1 MWREWVIKQQDQR
14 ALQKMQ
20 QETRTKMLNLL
31 KAVTEVG
38 LGSAPPSH
46 TPPRERNGTDSK
58 VGDIVHATVYFYI
71 HVVCQCYRNYEM
83 GNLRS
88 KRGSMNSFQNPFL
101 EVALEHTTVQSV
113 KGYSYGVKQEN
124 NSLMYDLSYLLLCLG
139 RRVDLVHLHTEVVQR
154 R

>member
-1 MWREWVIKQQDQR
+1 MPHKIIHTKDLCFNRKNLIATRHHHTITLHRHFNMWREWVIKQQDQR

-88 KRGSMNSFQNPFL
+88 KRGSMNSFQNPF
-101 EVALEHTTVQSV
+101 
-113 KGYSYGVKQEN
+113 
-124 NSLMYDLSYLLLCLG
+124 
-139 RRVDLVHLHTEVVQR
+139 
-154 R
+154 